1 MKLLLAI
8 SAVAASALAAAP
20 ASAKKVDD
28 VAIGAAFLDTC
39 VRPAPDRA
47 AIRQKIAAD
56 GAWSAV
62 PVPAEFGLVA
72 GAKSAKVETWAR
84 TIDGHEVLLAMI
96 EDDLGK
102 GLKTNCAFV
111 IRDER
116 QAMWY
121 FRSVSDHLKD
131 FGLKLKEQDIPHFRV
146 HRGKLAGGAKAEAVL
161 RSKSAALPGKDV
173 LHLAIAF

>member
-1 MKLLLAI
+1 MRHFLALT
-8 SAVAASALAAAP
+8 LAAAVIADP
-20 ASAKKVDD
+20 AAAAKKVDD
-28 VAIGAAFLDTC
+28 VEIGGAFIETC

-47 AIRQKIAAD
+47 AVRAGIAAD
-56 GAWSAV
+56 PAWVQV
-62 PVPAEFGLVA
+62 PLPAGFGLVEDA
-72 GAKSAKVETWAR
+72 EPTRMESWAR
-84 TIDGHEVLLAMI
+84 TIDGREVLLVLI
-96 EDDLGK
+96 EDDDSK

-116 QAMWY
+116 SAMWY
-121 FRSVSDHLKD
+121 FRSVSDKLKT

-146 HRGKLAGGAKAEAVL
+146 HRGKFSNGARGEVVL